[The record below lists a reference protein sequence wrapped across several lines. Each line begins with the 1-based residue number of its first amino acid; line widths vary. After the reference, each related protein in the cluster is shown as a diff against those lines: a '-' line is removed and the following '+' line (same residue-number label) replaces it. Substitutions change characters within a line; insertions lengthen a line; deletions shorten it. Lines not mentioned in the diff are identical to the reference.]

1 MKYQHRDGA
10 SATGAVSL
18 SPVRDNA
25 RVDAEGV
32 FEVDGEREDFDEV
45 HERLFEAGHEPLD
58 EDQSEEDGNQ
68 NGDDADAESDLDEDK
83 DEAAG
88 RAVAASDFTEEEL
101 VEMGRQDLRSIA
113 AHYDDDVD
121 GNASEAELTEALI
134 KKRREET
141 EAE

>member
-1 MKYQHRDGA
+1 MKYKHRDGA

-18 SPVRDNA
+18 SPIRDNA

-58 EDQSEEDGNQ
+58 EDQSE
-68 NGDDADAESDLDEDK
+68 DDADQDGDDTDDESDLDEG
-83 DEAAG
+83 EAAG
-88 RAVAASDFTEEEL
+88 RAVEASDFTEEEL